1 MRTTKHLFHLRQAA
15 ILGFLAVAFAS
26 PRADDDD
33 PTIAGYRARQED
45 LVQRSN
51 VILAAADQAG
61 RELNT
66 EERNEIRDNTAEV
79 ERLAGE
85 ITLRE
90 QVARQD
96 AALRTPQA
104 RQAPANSGEP
114 LANQAQPQARAQPQP
129 RAQPQDGGPVI
140 QTTHINTAA
149 HRAARTGNGGFNTF
163 GHFAQA
169 VRIAAGNPGNMDN
182 RLMAALTTYGN
193 EGSGAD
199 GGFAVPPDYR
209 NRIVDLSMFS
219 EDSLFSRT
227 DNSATNSNSVTLPK
241 DETTPW
247 GNSGVRVYSR
257 AEAQQMNQSK
267 PVLGDMTVKLHE
279 LYAFVPVTDEL
290 LDDAP
295 QLENH
300 LTTKAGEAIQFKLND
315 WILNGTGVGQM
326 LGILNSPSLVTV
338 AAEGSQVADTIHGDN
353 ILKMWARMP
362 AAVRSRAVWLINQ
375 DAETQVMKLG
385 SVVTTASGTAVG
397 GMPMYMPPGGFSA
410 APYGTLL
417 GRPVITTEACAQLGD
432 VGDIV
437 FSFLGGYFAPYKGGV
452 KSDVS
457 IHLFFDQGVTAFRWT
472 LRVGGQPWLSAP
484 IQRKSGS
491 NTLSHNVALVAR

>member
-1 MRTTKHLFHLRQAA
+1 MRTPKHLFNLRQAA
-15 ILGFLAVAFAS
+15 ILGFLAVAFAA
-26 PRADDDD
+26 PRADGED
-33 PTIAGYRARQED
+33 PVISGYRARQED

-61 RELNT
+61 RELTT

-79 ERLAGE
+79 ERLDGE

-114 LANQAQPQARAQPQP
+114 LAQPQASAQPQARRQAT
-129 RAQPQDGGPVI
+129 QDGGVVI
-140 QTTHINTAA
+140 QTTHLNTAA
-149 HRAARTGNGGFNTF
+149 HRAARAGNGGFNTF

-169 VRIAAGNPGNMDN
+169 VRAAAGNPGGMDN
-182 RLMAALTTYGN
+182 RLMAALTTYGS

-209 NRIVDLSMFS
+209 DRIVDLSMFS
-219 EDSLFSRT
+219 EDSLFNRT
-227 DNSATNSNSVTLPK
+227 DNSPTNSNSVTLPK

-257 AEAQQMNQSK
+257 AEAAQMTQSK

-300 LTTKAGEAIQFKLND
+300 LTNKAGEAIQFKLND
-315 WILNGTGVGQM
+315 WIMNGTGVGQM
-326 LGILNSPSLVTV
+326 LGILNSPCLVTQ
-338 AAEGSQVADTIHGDN
+338 AAEGSQVADTIHADN
-353 ILKMWARMP
+353 IAKMWARMP
-362 AAVRSRAVWLINQ
+362 ASVRSRAVWLCNQ
-375 DAETQVMKLG
+375 DAEPQIMKLG
-385 SVVTTASGTAVG
+385 SVVATAAGTAVG
-397 GMPMYMPPGGFSA
+397 GMPLYVPPGGFSA

-417 GRPVITTEACAQLGD
+417 GRPVITTEACQQLGD

-437 FSFLGGYFAPYKGGV
+437 LAYLGGYFAPYKGGV

-484 IQRKSGS
+484 ISRKNGS
-491 NTLSHNVALVAR
+491 NTLSHFVALAAR

>member
-1 MRTTKHLFHLRQAA
+1 MRTAKHMYHLRQAA
-15 ILGFLAVAFAS
+15 ILGFLAVAFAA
-26 PRADDDD
+26 PRAEGED
-33 PTIAGYRARQED
+33 PVIAGYRARQED

-61 RELNT
+61 RELTT

-79 ERLAGE
+79 ERLDGE

-96 AALRTPQA
+96 AALRTPQP

-114 LANQAQPQARAQPQP
+114 LAQPQATPQAAGRRQAAQE
-129 RAQPQDGGPVI
+129 GGAVVV
-140 QTTHINTAA
+140 QTTHLNTAA

-169 VRIAAGNPGNMDN
+169 VRAAAGNPGNMDN

-209 NRIVDLSMFS
+209 DRIVSLSMFS
-219 EDSLFSRT
+219 EESLFNRT
-227 DNSATNSNSVTLPK
+227 DNSPTNSNSVTLPK

-247 GNSGVRVYSR
+247 GTSGVRVYSR
-257 AEAQQMNQSK
+257 AEAQQMSQSK
-267 PVLGDMTVKLHE
+267 PLLGDMTVKLHE

-375 DAETQVMKLG
+375 DAEPQVMKLG
-385 SVVTTASGTAVG
+385 SVVTTAAGTAVG
-397 GMPMYMPPGGFSA
+397 GIPMYMPPGGFSA

-417 GRPVITTEACAQLGD
+417 GRPVITTEACPQLGD

-437 FSFLGGYFAPYKGGV
+437 FSFLGGYFAPYKGNV

-484 IQRKSGS
+484 IARKNGS
-491 NTLSHNVALVAR
+491 NTLSHNVALAAR